1 MVWGNSTH
9 ATGAPLV
16 FRLSG
21 QRGGGTICIGDAME
35 QCSAAWDN
43 LAAEE
48 RNNDLCYGLEGKLSE
63 LYGLLQAADKYEKA
77 SRYPDAD
84 SPSVLHKSLHV
95 FLPSTVNKNRPPL
108 PPPH

>member
-1 MVWGNSTH
+1 
-9 ATGAPLV
+9 
-16 FRLSG
+16 
-21 QRGGGTICIGDAME
+21 ME

-95 FLPSTVNKNRPPL
+95 FLPSTANKNRPPL

>member
-21 QRGGGTICIGDAME
+21 QRGGTICIGDAME